1 MKALNVL
8 KGALCGL
15 LASTMASAETTI
27 SIPTLDVN
35 MSALFTPI
43 VQLVSERPGVVFAL
57 IGTVIGIVFI
67 VLIIAV
73 GSMVVGIFD
82 AVVANVRNAMRRKY

>member
-15 LASTMASAETTI
+15 LAAGSASAQTTI

-43 VQLVSERPGVVFAL
+43 VELVSQLPGVIFAL